1 MNKSEKL
8 VFARALAETFTDKE
22 IKDMRKK
29 CLTAG
34 VNGKVTSW
42 SDIGLS
48 TSMTYD
54 FNLITAVDILTAAL
68 DILNGV
74 CVGKKEKIKKFVL

>member
-1 MNKSEKL
+1 MNRSEKL
-8 VFARALAETFTDKE
+8 VFARAVAQTFTDKE
-22 IKDMRKK
+22 IKEMRKK

-54 FNLITAVDILTAAL
+54 FNLVTAVDILTAAL
-68 DILNGV
+68 DILNGA
-74 CVGKKEKIKKFVL
+74 CIGKKEKIKKFVL

>member
-8 VFARALAETFTDKE
+8 VFARALAQTFTDRE

-54 FNLITAVDILTAAL
+54 FNLVTAVDILTAAL
-68 DILNGV
+68 DILNGA

>member
-1 MNKSEKL
+1 M
-8 VFARALAETFTDKE
+8 VFARALAQTFTDKE
-22 IKDMRKK
+22 IKEMRKK
-29 CLTAG
+29 CLTSG
-34 VNGKVTSW
+34 INGKVTSW

-48 TSMTYD
+48 TSMAYD

-74 CVGKKEKIKKFVL
+74 CVGKKERIKKFVL